1 MGNKLEEGRARHKA
15 LVRAR
20 QRNGNVPT
28 AETDEVADGTGTAA
42 AAVAAEKAA
51 ATATA
56 AQTAND
62 AASAAAAAAADADH
76 SVTDDGA
83 IASIVAGASVVAGLH
98 PDGATEPLVDWAI
111 ASGKPFAVVPCCVF
125 WRFSDVLT
133 ELGVRS
139 YEQFLAYL
147 AEKLPEGQIRR
158 DTLPFDGRN
167 VVLWWPG
174 RESNAGSTVDSTNTV
189 DGCTSSLHDS
199 NDFGSNT
206 ADAADA
212 AGTMY

>member
-1 MGNKLEEGRARHKA
+1 MKSARPA
-15 LVRAR
+15 LFM
-20 QRNGNVPT
+20 
-28 AETDEVADGTGTAA
+28 
-42 AAVAAEKAA
+42 
-51 ATATA
+51 
-56 AQTAND
+56 
-62 AASAAAAAAADADH
+62 
-76 SVTDDGA
+76 
-83 IASIVAGASVVAGLH
+83 ASIVWKH
-98 PDGATEPLVDWAI
+98 DRE
-111 ASGKPFAVVPCCVF
+111 
-125 WRFSDVLT
+125 RYM
-133 ELGVRS
+133 RS